1 MTLHPWLYRRHTA
14 FVVGLLAVALLATV
28 VLYRQARLTPF
39 DGDETGWISS
49 GVYYTD
55 LLLARDFAWD
65 KWQCRACGPWGGL
78 NMPLG
83 KWAIGAPLKLYY
95 AATPG
100 AVPFMRFYDFE
111 RSLAQNQA
119 EGRVPPAAV
128 LAAARLACAAFGVL
142 CCLLLFC
149 LGYWWLN
156 RAAALLA
163 VVLLLLTDGFV
174 QQATRAMTDV
184 HYLTFLLA
192 GGLAS
197 GLLLQRADR
206 RGLVAAAIL
215 AGLAAGLA
223 AAVKVTGILVGGLVF
238 ATLLAYV
245 AALHRLRLRTALR
258 AAALFLVVAIAI
270 VYLLNPFFWPDW
282 QQLDATALLHDARSL
297 LAAAVSGQL
306 GAAPISQSFP
316 QVGHLTHIIE
326 FPQMFLRWR
335 AFMQTQLPIGDWTE
349 PRLLAIHR
357 SLFVNLAAFPFE
369 WVLLLIGA
377 AAAGRRVIAAWRRAQ
392 TAPALAPLVFFAVNY
407 FFVLFLV
414 QLNWPRYY
422 LPTAV
427 AGKLLVAYGIV
438 VVFEGLVGRVRRRPA
453 PGSL

>member
-28 VLYRQARLTPF
+28 VLYRQAPLTPF

-83 KWAIGAPLKLYY
+83 KWAIGAPLKFYY

-438 VVFEGLVGRVRRRPA
+438 VVFEGLVGLVRRRPA

>member
-28 VLYRQARLTPF
+28 VLYRQAPLTPF

>member
-28 VLYRQARLTPF
+28 VLYRQAPLTPF

-438 VVFEGLVGRVRRRPA
+438 VVFEGLVGLVRRRPA

>member
-83 KWAIGAPLKLYY
+83 KWAIGAPLKFYY

-438 VVFEGLVGRVRRRPA
+438 VVFEGLVGLVRRRPA

>member
-28 VLYRQARLTPF
+28 VLYRQAPLTPF

-83 KWAIGAPLKLYY
+83 KWAIGAPLKFYY

-414 QLNWPRYY
+414 QLTWPRYY

>member
-28 VLYRQARLTPF
+28 VLYRQAPLTPF

-83 KWAIGAPLKLYY
+83 KWAIGAPLKFYY

>member
-28 VLYRQARLTPF
+28 VLYRQALLTPF

-55 LLLARDFAWD
+55 LLLARDFAWE

-100 AVPFMRFYDFE
+100 AAPFMRFYDFE

-119 EGRVPPAAV
+119 EGRVPPADV
-128 LAAARLACAAFGVL
+128 LRVARLACAAFGVL

-149 LGYWWLN
+149 LGFWWVN
-156 RAAALLA
+156 WATGLLA
-163 VVLLLLTDGFV
+163 AVLLLATDGFV

-184 HYLTFLLA
+184 HYLSFLLA
-192 GGLAS
+192 GC
-197 GLLLQRADR
+197 
-206 RGLVAAAIL
+206 
-215 AGLAAGLA
+215 LAAGLLVKRSGRRA
-223 AAVKVTGILVGGLVF
+223 HLTTSTLAGLCAGLACAVKVTGIAVGGLIF
-238 ATLLAYV
+238 LALLAYV
-245 AALHRLRLRTALR
+245 VALHRVSLR
-258 AAALFLVVAIAI
+258 AALRYAALFVVVAVVT
-270 VYLLNPFFWPDW
+270 VYLLNPFFWPNW
-282 QQLDATALLHDARSL
+282 QQLNAMALLGETRSL
-297 LAAAVSGQL
+297 LTAVVSGQL
-306 GAAPISQSFP
+306 GSGQISQSYP
-316 QVGHLTHIIE
+316 QVGNLAHIAE

-335 AFMQTQLPIGDWTE
+335 TFMQTQLPIGNWTE

-407 FFVLFLV
+407 LFVLFLV

-438 VVFEGLVGRVRRRPA
+438 VVFEGLVGLVRRRPV

>member
-28 VLYRQARLTPF
+28 VLYRQAPLTSF

-49 GVYYTD
+49 GIYYTD

-100 AVPFMRFYDFE
+100 AAPFMRFYDFE

-119 EGRVPPAAV
+119 EGRIPPADV
-128 LAAARLACAAFGVL
+128 LRVARLACAAFGVL

-156 RAAALLA
+156 GAAALLA

-184 HYLTFLLA
+184 HYLSFLLA

-206 RGLVAAAIL
+206 RGLVNAAIL

-238 ATLLAYV
+238 AGLLAYV
-245 AALHRLRLRTALR
+245 AALRRLPLRTALR
-258 AAALFLVVAIAI
+258 ASALFLVVAVAV

-282 QQLDATALLHDARSL
+282 QQLDAAALLHDARSL
-297 LAAAVSGQL
+297 LAAAASGQL
-306 GAAPISQSFP
+306 GAAPISQAFP

-335 AFMQTQLPIGDWTE
+335 AFMHTQLSIGAWTE

-357 SLFVNLAAFPFE
+357 SLFANLAAFPFE

-392 TAPALAPLVFFAVNY
+392 PAPALAPLAFFAVNY
-407 FFVLFLV
+407 LFVLFLV

-422 LPTAV
+422 LPAAV
-427 AGKLLVAYGIV
+427 AGKLLAANGIV
-438 VVFEGLVGRVRRRPA
+438 VLFDWLMGRVRRRQA
-453 PGSL
+453 PGS